1 MKTISIDGHEEH
13 IVERSDWPMEK
24 VRETLKDETVAVI
37 GYGVQ
42 GRGQSLNMKDNGIKV
57 IIGLREG
64 GHSWKLAQED
74 GWVPGE
80 TLLPI
85 PEAVQKG
92 TIIQYLLS
100 DAG

>member
-64 GHSWKLAQED
+64 GHSW
-74 GWVPGE
+74 
-80 TLLPI
+80 
-85 PEAVQKG
+85 
-92 TIIQYLLS
+92 
-100 DAG
+100 